1 MTVTATVTSLVVG
14 MYLFLDAP
22 NNSLKLN
29 ILTHDSSVNE
39 ETKTFI
45 VFPCPMHRTNLAVFC

>member
-22 NNSLKLN
+22 NNSLKRN

-39 ETKTFI
+39 ETFI